1 VALWNY
7 KPLFDDDDEPIG
19 SLSNLATLHT
29 FTGSL
34 DESWFYLIS
43 VAIESRAGPIIPL
56 MLEAMHAVR
65 AGDTET
71 VTNCLQ
77 NFAERLDE
85 LGVLLGRMYEQCD
98 PHVFYHRIRPF
109 LAGSKNMADAGLPNG
124 VIFDDGTGTSDYVQ
138 YSGGSNAQSS
148 IIQFFDLV
156 LGIDHRPTG
165 VKANSSSDFTTAAVP
180 STTPSTTATTPPPPS
195 PNNFIHEM
203 RRYMPGPHRRF
214 LIRIASVANIRP
226 FVESHAHNVSLT
238 TAFDACLAMLRAFRD
253 RHVQMVSRYIIVK
266 SRETRRPSVTRGV
279 TSPPPSSGTGAS
291 MPSAPQQQQQKINL
305 ANVAASGAGE
315 ERKALKGTGGTAL
328 IPFLKQARDET
339 GEPAVGNWA
348 RRLLTGSG
356 SGLGSGSGKRSR
368 SEDRQQGQ
376 GQGQGHGVQIK
387 GLSGIW
393 TDNGDMGGI
402 CHW

>member
-1 VALWNY
+1 
-7 KPLFDDDDEPIG
+7 
-19 SLSNLATLHT
+19 
-29 FTGSL
+29 
-34 DESWFYLIS
+34 
-43 VAIESRAGPIIPL
+43 

-65 AGDTET
+65 AGNIAT
-71 VTNCLQ
+71 VTDCLQ
-77 NFAERLDE
+77 SFAERLDE

-124 VIFDDGTGTSDYVQ
+124 VIFDDGTGNSDYVQ

-165 VKANSSSDFTTAAVP
+165 VKPNSSSASTSTATDSTTTAALP
-180 STTPSTTATTPPPPS
+180 PTTTIATPPQPAPS

-214 LIRIASVANIRP
+214 LIRIAAVANIRP
-226 FVESHAHNVSLT
+226 FVELHSHNASLT

-266 SRETRRPSVTRGV
+266 SRETRRPSISRGV
-279 TSPPPSSGTGAS
+279 TSPPPSSTSTA
-291 MPSAPQQQQQKINL
+291 APPPQQQKINL

-315 ERKALKGTGGTAL
+315 EKKALKGTGGTAL

-356 SGLGSGSGKRSR
+356 SGLGSGKRTR
-368 SEDRQQGQ
+368 SEDRQGR
-376 GQGQGHGVQIK
+376 GEKEGVQIK

>member
-7 KPLFDDDDEPIG
+7 KPLFDDDEPVG

-65 AGDTET
+65 AGDIDT
-71 VTNCLQ
+71 VTDCLQ

-124 VIFDDGTGTSDYVQ
+124 VIFDDGTGTSEYVQ

-148 IIQFFDLV
+148 VIQFFDLV

-165 VKANSSSDFTTAAVP
+165 VKANSSTSV
-180 STTPSTTATTPPPPS
+180 TPSSTESTTTATPPPS

-214 LIRIASVANIRP
+214 LVRIASVANIRP
-226 FVESHAHNVSLT
+226 FVESHSQNVSLT

-279 TSPPPSSGTGAS
+279 TSPPPGSTSTAT
-291 MPSAPQQQQQKINL
+291 PPPQAPQQQKINL
-305 ANVAASGAGE
+305 ANVAATGAGE

-356 SGLGSGSGKRSR
+356 SGLGSGKRSR
-368 SEDRQQGQ
+368 SEDRQ
-376 GQGQGHGVQIK
+376 QGHGVQIK